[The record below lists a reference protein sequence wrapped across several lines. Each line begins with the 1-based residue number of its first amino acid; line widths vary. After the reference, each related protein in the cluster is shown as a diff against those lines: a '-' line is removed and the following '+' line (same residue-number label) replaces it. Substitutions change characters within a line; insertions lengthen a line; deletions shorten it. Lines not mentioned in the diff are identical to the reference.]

1 MSHFGSNLF
10 LTTFTIL
17 LLSALLATDHSKIV
31 SLLSIIY
38 TNKDSYSNHDD
49 KQVIPI
55 VGAVG
60 PESLAFDPHGRG
72 PYTGV
77 SDGRIIKWLENERQ
91 WIDFA
96 VTSTQRNHISMIV
109 SGDRTG
115 RLMKYNP
122 QSKETTV
129 LLQNLTFPNGVSL
142 SKDGDFIFVAD
153 TTNCRIIKLWLE
165 PSSKS
170 GMVEVFDR
178 LPGFPDNIKRNHR
191 GEFWVGIHAKRGKF
205 LKWVLSFPLVG
216 QALIKLPFDITK
228 VYSYFARWGGNGLAV
243 RLSGNGDVLEALE
256 DESRNGWKAIY
267 RQIGEKYGVEY
278 SEAEILNR
286 YRWAYE
292 QPWGRSRL
300 RYVND
305 GKPFWQYIVSSSTGC
320 SDTQYFEELYNYYT
334 TEKAWHLCDPDA
346 EKVFKALRTSGVKL
360 AVVSNFDTRLR
371 PLLRALNCDHWFDA
385 VAVSAEVEAEKPN
398 PTIFLKACELLGVK
412 PEDAVH
418 VGDDRRND
426 IWGARDAGCDAWL
439 WGSDVQSF
447 EEVFFFLVLLSNEL
461 CCSEDRSPGLN
472 KDYSSPCNNLSSN
485 FIV

>member
-1 MSHFGSNLF
+1 MA
-10 LTTFTIL
+10 TTMAKISKVAGR
-17 LLSALLATDHSKIV
+17 LLSHKLPRPISRSGSCGNGVRAEFQVDRFGVSGGSFYSSSAVPVESDLVGSRLFGLKDYEDYRRALYGGITYKALLVD
-31 SLLSIIY
+31 
-38 TNKDSYSNHDD
+38 
-49 KQVIPI
+49 
-55 VGAVG
+55 AVG
-60 PESLAFDPHGRG
+60 TL
-72 PYTGV
+72 V
-77 SDGRIIKWLENERQ
+77 
-91 WIDFA
+91 
-96 VTSTQRNHISMIV
+96 V
-109 SGDRTG
+109 
-115 RLMKYNP
+115 
-122 QSKETTV
+122 
-129 LLQNLTFPNGVSL
+129 
-142 SKDGDFIFVAD
+142 
-153 TTNCRIIKLWLE
+153 
-165 PSSKS
+165 PSQP
-170 GMVEVFDR
+170 M
-178 LPGFPDNIKRNHR
+178 
-191 GEFWVGIHAKRGKF
+191 A
-205 LKWVLSFPLVG
+205 
-216 QALIKLPFDITK
+216 Q
-228 VYSYFARWGGNGLAV
+228 
-243 RLSGNGDVLEALE
+243 
-256 DESRNGWKAIY
+256 IY

-385 VAVSAEVEAEKPN
+385 MAVSAEVSINLVHLFLLCYRKFGDAQGIDETYQVLEESLEWSALYEGTRSFQRSAVEAEKPN

-426 IWGARDAGCDAWL
+426 IWGARGAGCDAWL

-447 EEVFFFLVLLSNEL
+447 KEHVLVVFVTVLHCFLRDEL
-461 CCSEDRSPGLN
+461 ITLHDAGCSEDRSPGLN
-472 KDYSSPCNNLSSN
+472 KDYSSPCNSLSSN
-485 FIV
+485 FTV

>member
-1 MSHFGSNLF
+1 MA
-10 LTTFTIL
+10 TTMAKISKVAGR
-17 LLSALLATDHSKIV
+17 LLSHKLPRPISRSGSCGNGVRAEFQVDRFGVSGGSFYSSSAVPVESDLVGSRLFGLKDYEDYRRALYGGITHKALLVD
-31 SLLSIIY
+31 
-38 TNKDSYSNHDD
+38 
-49 KQVIPI
+49 
-55 VGAVG
+55 AVG
-60 PESLAFDPHGRG
+60 TL
-72 PYTGV
+72 V
-77 SDGRIIKWLENERQ
+77 
-91 WIDFA
+91 
-96 VTSTQRNHISMIV
+96 V
-109 SGDRTG
+109 
-115 RLMKYNP
+115 
-122 QSKETTV
+122 
-129 LLQNLTFPNGVSL
+129 
-142 SKDGDFIFVAD
+142 
-153 TTNCRIIKLWLE
+153 
-165 PSSKS
+165 PSQP
-170 GMVEVFDR
+170 M
-178 LPGFPDNIKRNHR
+178 
-191 GEFWVGIHAKRGKF
+191 A
-205 LKWVLSFPLVG
+205 
-216 QALIKLPFDITK
+216 Q
-228 VYSYFARWGGNGLAV
+228 
-243 RLSGNGDVLEALE
+243 
-256 DESRNGWKAIY
+256 IY

-320 SDTQYFEELYNYYT
+320 SDTQYFEELYNYYM

-385 VAVSAEVEAEKPN
+385 MAVSAEVEAEKPN

-447 EEVFFFLVLLSNEL
+447 KEHVLVVFVTVLHCFLRDEL
-461 CCSEDRSPGLN
+461 ITLHDAGCSEDRSPGLN